1 MAVGV
6 RLRARR
12 SKVGCALVAAA
23 AAVLTGCAGPG
34 QTRTTV
40 NAAPFT
46 IGGVAVTVRAESRDG
61 TLQVLA
67 ELRPEQPGFHLY
79 SLTLP
84 NGGID
89 GIGIPTR
96 IRTEGGLR
104 ATGPATTDA
113 KPQVLRPAGL
123 NVRLPVYEDG
133 PVTLELP
140 VRRREGTDSAR
151 VFLTYGAC
159 SETAGCLP
167 PVRDH
172 EVTLQLSSA
181 G

>member
-1 MAVGV
+1 MAVAV

-12 SKVGCALVAAA
+12 SKVGCALVAVA
-23 AAVLTGCAGPG
+23 AAVLTGCAGPEES
-34 QTRTTV
+34 RTTAK
-40 NAAPFT
+40 AAPFT
-46 IGGVAVTVRAESRDG
+46 VGGVAVTVRAESRDG
-61 TLQVLA
+61 SLLILA
-67 ELRPEQPGFHLY
+67 ELRPEQRGFHLY

-84 NGGID
+84 NGGVD

-96 IRTEGGLR
+96 IRTEGSLR

-113 KPQVLRPAGL
+113 KPRALRPAGL
-123 NVRLPVYEDG
+123 DVSLPVYEDG

-140 VRRREGTDSAR
+140 VRRVEGTDSAR

-172 EVTLQLSSA
+172 EVPLQLGSA